1 MWDQPSQQE
10 LDDQQAE
17 RDRTRKHLKVH
28 KLLDEARDLLDEA
41 YKYIDNTHGY
51 NSQLFRDIR
60 EFLDKSKNV

>member
-1 MWDQPSQQE
+1 MWDEPSQQE

-41 YKYIDNTHGY
+41 YEYIDNTHGY